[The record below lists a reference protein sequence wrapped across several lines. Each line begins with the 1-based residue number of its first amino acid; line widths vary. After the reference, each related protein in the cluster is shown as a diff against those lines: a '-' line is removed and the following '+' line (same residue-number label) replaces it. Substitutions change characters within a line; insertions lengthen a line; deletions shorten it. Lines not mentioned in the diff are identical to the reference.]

1 MQFFSKL
8 LGKNKTKVEIVSRRP
23 VGKFKVEK
31 VFEIVRRQV
40 LIGEV
45 VEGIIYPGY
54 KLKGD
59 NIAIIRE
66 IQRDR
71 QKVDFAVEY
80 DKVALV
86 LEGRVNTIKG
96 EILEIYQS

>member
-1 MQFFSKL
+1 LSFLSKL
-8 LGKNKTKVEIVSRRP
+8 FKNDRAEITSRKP

-31 VFEIVRRQV
+31 VFEILTKQV
-40 LIGEV
+40 LVGEV
-45 VEGIIYPGY
+45 VEGVIYPGY
-54 KLKGD
+54 KLKG
-59 NIAIIRE
+59 NNVALIRE

-86 LEGRVNTIKG
+86 LEGRINTGEG